1 MGGDCFALGKVQFEV
16 PLENSLGEQSSLW
29 ARRTGGKDVGVL
41 KRQVVSEVQESGA
54 YASCGGNPEQAEGQ
68 VTESKEGLHST
79 RRKVKS
85 LRTGGKLGLK
95 LGEQRVKEV
104 REECFLIANVSKEP
118 SFFENE
124 VR

>member
-1 MGGDCFALGKVQFEV
+1 MGDDCFALGKAEFEV
-16 PLENSLGEQSSLW
+16 PLRSSLGERSSLW

-41 KRQVVSEVQESGA
+41 KRQVVSEVQGSGA
-54 YASCGGNPEQAEGQ
+54 CASCGGNPEQAEGQ

-85 LRTGGKLGLK
+85 LRTGGEVRAKIRRTG
-95 LGEQRVKEV
+95 VKEV